1 MLHDAIELNLYKV
14 KISIYKSL
22 KIMRNSFDL
31 KKSFK
36 NKKVLITGHTGFK
49 GSWLAYLLYDIGPE
63 VMGFA
68 LPPETE
74 PNPLDLLGLS
84 KKIKHV
90 EGDIHD
96 AKLHLPSW
104 SFQGPTSTHTIQN
117 NQRATSHETA
127 PEAWF
132 L

>member
-1 MLHDAIELNLYKV
+1 LEEDFREELNLSLIFGIMLHDAIELNLYKV

-49 GSWLAYLLYDIGPE
+49 GSWLAYLLYDIGAE

-74 PNPLDLLGLS
+74 TNHFDLLG
-84 KKIKHV
+84 
-90 EGDIHD
+90 
-96 AKLHLPSW
+96 
-104 SFQGPTSTHTIQN
+104 
-117 NQRATSHETA
+117 
-127 PEAWF
+127 
-132 L
+132 